1 MVEEAGISPAN
12 RDECEVSVVMPCLNE
27 EETIGQCIQKA
38 QQAFREHNL
47 RGEVVVCD
55 NGSQDRSV
63 EIARELGAHVVFENK
78 KGYGSAYLRGIRE
91 ARGRYVIMG
100 DSDNTYDFSDILPF
114 IEPLR
119 QGYDMVMGSRLRG
132 TILPGAMP
140 WLHRYIGNPFL
151 SWFLNVLYKTG
162 VSDSHCG
169 MRAFT
174 RDAFEKMKLVTP
186 GMEYASEMVIKASR
200 AGLKITEVPITYYPR
215 KGRSKLKSLNDGW
228 RHMRFM
234 LMYSPTHLFLVPG
247 FLVLLVGL
255 MLVIALYPGPI
266 WTPWHKFDIHF
277 MVLGSVLAIL
287 GYQIINLGLFAK
299 AISFTRDFV
308 VRDLFIERFYQTF
321 TLEKGIYLGLSLVL
335 IGLIL
340 NGVVLYSWIKAH
352 FGPLQKM
359 REALLGMTFLVLGVQ
374 TIFSSFL
381 LSMVRIKKEE

>member
-1 MVEEAGISPAN
+1 MKAEESAGVQDA
-12 RDECEVSVVMPCLNE
+12 CEVSVVMPCLNE
-27 EETIGQCIQKA
+27 EETIGECIRKA
-38 QQAFREHNL
+38 QQAFREHHL

-63 EIARELGAHVVFENK
+63 EISRQLGARVVFQNK
-78 KGYGSAYLRGIRE
+78 KGYGNAYLKGIRE
-91 ARGRYVIMG
+91 AHGRYIVMG
-100 DSDNTYDFSDILPF
+100 DSDNTYDFSALLPF

-151 SWFLNVLYKTG
+151 SRFLNVLFKTG
-162 VSDSHCG
+162 ISDSHCG
-169 MRAFT
+169 MRSFT
-174 RDAFEKMKLVTP
+174 REAFERMKLMTP

-200 AGLKITEVPITYYPR
+200 AGLKIAEVPITYYPR
-215 KGRSKLKSLNDGW
+215 KGTSKLHSFHDGW

-247 FLVLLVGL
+247 FLVLLAGL
-255 MLVIALYPGPI
+255 LLLIALYPGPI
-266 WTPWHKFDIHF
+266 WTPWHTFDVHF

-308 VRDLFIERFYQTF
+308 VRDEFIVRFYQVF
-321 TLEKGIYLGLSLVL
+321 TLEKGIYLGLVLLL
-335 IGLIL
+335 IGLVL
-340 NGVVLYSWIKAH
+340 NGLVLYSWIRTH
-352 FGPLQKM
+352 FGPLHQM
-359 REALLGMTFLVLGVQ
+359 REALVGMTFIVLGFQ

-381 LSMVRIKKEE
+381 LSMVRIKEDE

>member
-1 MVEEAGISPAN
+1 M
-12 RDECEVSVVMPCLNE
+12 
-27 EETIGQCIQKA
+27 CIRKA
-38 QQAFREHNL
+38 QQAFREHHL

-63 EIARELGAHVVFENK
+63 DISRQLGARVVFQNK
-78 KGYGSAYLRGIRE
+78 KGYGNAYLKGIRE
-91 ARGRYVIMG
+91 AHGRYIVMG
-100 DSDNTYDFSDILPF
+100 DSDNTYDFSALLPF

-132 TILPGAMP
+132 KILPGAMP

-151 SWFLNVLYKTG
+151 SRFLNVLFKTG
-162 VSDSHCG
+162 ISDSHCG
-169 MRAFT
+169 MRSFT
-174 RDAFEKMKLVTP
+174 REAFERMKLMTP

-200 AGLKITEVPITYYPR
+200 AGLKIAEVPITYYPR
-215 KGRSKLKSLNDGW
+215 KGTSKLHSFHDGW

-234 LMYSPTHLFLVPG
+234 LMYSPTHLFLIPG

-255 MLVIALYPGPI
+255 LLLIALYPGPI
-266 WTPWHKFDIHF
+266 WTPWHTFDVHF

-308 VRDLFIERFYQTF
+308 VRDEFILSFYQAF
-321 TLEKGIYLGLSLVL
+321 TLEKGIYLGLALLL
-335 IGLIL
+335 IGLVL
-340 NGVVLYSWIKAH
+340 NGLVLYSWIKTH
-352 FGPLQKM
+352 FGPLQQM
-359 REALLGMTFLVLGVQ
+359 REALVGMTFIILGFH

-381 LSMVRIKKEE
+381 LSMVRIKEDE

>member
-1 MVEEAGISPAN
+1 MAEESLGDQDA
-12 RDECEVSVVMPCLNE
+12 CEVSVVMPCLNE
-27 EETIGQCIQKA
+27 EETIGECIRKA
-38 QQAFREHNL
+38 QQAFREHHL

-63 EIARELGAHVVFENK
+63 DISRQLGARVVFQNK
-78 KGYGSAYLRGIRE
+78 KGYGNAYLKGIRE
-91 ARGRYVIMG
+91 AHGRYIVMG
-100 DSDNTYDFSDILPF
+100 DSDNTYDFSALLPF

-151 SWFLNVLYKTG
+151 SRFLNVLFKTG
-162 VSDSHCG
+162 ISDSHCG
-169 MRAFT
+169 MRSFT
-174 RDAFEKMKLVTP
+174 REAFEKMKLMTP

-200 AGLKITEVPITYYPR
+200 AGLKIAEVPITYYPR
-215 KGRSKLKSLNDGW
+215 KGTSKLHSFHDGW
-228 RHMRFM
+228 RHIRFM

-255 MLVIALYPGPI
+255 LLLIALYPGPI
-266 WTPWHKFDIHF
+266 WTPWHTFDVHF

-308 VRDLFIERFYQTF
+308 VRDEFILRFYQAF
-321 TLEKGIYLGLSLVL
+321 TLEKGIYLGLALLL
-335 IGLIL
+335 IGLVL
-340 NGVVLYSWIKAH
+340 NGLVLYNWLKAN
-352 FGPLQKM
+352 FGPLQQM
-359 REALLGMTFLVLGVQ
+359 REALVGMTFIILGFQ

-381 LSMVRIKKEE
+381 LSMVRIKEDE

>member
-1 MVEEAGISPAN
+1 MAEESSGYQDA
-12 RDECEVSVVMPCLNE
+12 CEVSVVMPCLNE
-27 EETIGQCIQKA
+27 EETIGECIRKA
-38 QQAFREHNL
+38 QQAFREHHL

-63 EIARELGAHVVFENK
+63 EISRQLGARVVFQNK
-78 KGYGSAYLRGIRE
+78 KGYGNAYLKGIRE
-91 ARGRYVIMG
+91 AHGRYIVMG
-100 DSDNTYDFSDILPF
+100 DSDNTYDFSALLPF

-132 TILPGAMP
+132 KILPGAMP

-151 SWFLNVLYKTG
+151 SRFLNVLFKTG

-169 MRAFT
+169 MRSFT
-174 RDAFEKMKLVTP
+174 REAFEKMKLMTP

-200 AGLKITEVPITYYPR
+200 AGLKIAEVPITYYPR
-215 KGRSKLKSLNDGW
+215 KGMSKLHSFHDGW

-255 MLVIALYPGPI
+255 LLLIALYPGPI
-266 WTPWHKFDIHF
+266 WTPWHTFDVHF
-277 MVLGSVLAIL
+277 MVLGSVLSIL

-308 VRDLFIERFYQTF
+308 VRDKFIERFYQVF
-321 TLEKGIYLGLSLVL
+321 TLEKGIYLGLTLLL
-335 IGLIL
+335 IGLVL
-340 NGVVLYSWIKAH
+340 NGLVLYSWIRTH
-352 FGPLQKM
+352 FGPLQQM
-359 REALLGMTFLVLGVQ
+359 REALVGMTFIVLGFQ

-381 LSMVRIKKEE
+381 LSMVRIKEDE

>member
-1 MVEEAGISPAN
+1 MAEESAGYQDA
-12 RDECEVSVVMPCLNE
+12 CEVSVVMPCLNE
-27 EETIGQCIQKA
+27 EETIGECIRKA
-38 QQAFREHNL
+38 QQAFREHHL

-63 EIARELGAHVVFENK
+63 EISRQLGARVVFQNK
-78 KGYGSAYLRGIRE
+78 KGYGNAYLKGIRE
-91 ARGRYVIMG
+91 AHGRYIVMG
-100 DSDNTYDFSDILPF
+100 DSDNTYDFSALLPF

-151 SWFLNVLYKTG
+151 SRFLNVLFKTG
-162 VSDSHCG
+162 ISDSHCG
-169 MRAFT
+169 MRSFT
-174 RDAFEKMKLVTP
+174 REAFERMKLMTP

-200 AGLKITEVPITYYPR
+200 AGLKIAEVPITYYPR
-215 KGRSKLKSLNDGW
+215 KGTSKLHSFHDGW

-255 MLVIALYPGPI
+255 LLLIALYPGPI
-266 WTPWHKFDIHF
+266 WTPWHTFDVHF

-308 VRDLFIERFYQTF
+308 VRDEFIVRFYQVF
-321 TLEKGIYLGLSLVL
+321 TLEKGIYLGLVLLL
-335 IGLIL
+335 IGLVL
-340 NGVVLYSWIKAH
+340 NGLVLYSWIKTH
-352 FGPLQKM
+352 FGPLQQM
-359 REALLGMTFLVLGVQ
+359 REALVGMTFIVLGFQ

-381 LSMVRIKKEE
+381 LSMVRIKEDE

>member
-1 MVEEAGISPAN
+1 MMAEESAGVQDA
-12 RDECEVSVVMPCLNE
+12 CEVSVVMTCLNE
-27 EETIGQCIQKA
+27 EETIGECIRKA
-38 QQAFREHNL
+38 QQAFREHHL

-63 EIARELGAHVVFENK
+63 DISRQLGARVVFQNK
-78 KGYGSAYLRGIRE
+78 KGYGNAYLKGIRE
-91 ARGRYVIMG
+91 AHGRYIVMG
-100 DSDNTYDFSDILPF
+100 DSDNTYDFSALLPF

-151 SWFLNVLYKTG
+151 SRFLNVLFKTG
-162 VSDSHCG
+162 ISDSHCG
-169 MRAFT
+169 MRSFT
-174 RDAFEKMKLVTP
+174 REAFEKMKLMTP

-200 AGLKITEVPITYYPR
+200 AGLKIAEVPITYYPR
-215 KGRSKLKSLNDGW
+215 KGTSKLHSFHDGW

-247 FLVLLVGL
+247 FLVLLAGL
-255 MLVIALYPGPI
+255 LLLIALYPGPI
-266 WTPWHKFDIHF
+266 WTPWHTFDVHF

-308 VRDLFIERFYQTF
+308 VRDEFIERFYRVF
-321 TLEKGIYLGLSLVL
+321 TLEKGIYLGLALLL
-335 IGLIL
+335 IGLVL
-340 NGVVLYSWIKAH
+340 NGLVLYSWITTH
-352 FGPLQKM
+352 FGPLHQM
-359 REALLGMTFLVLGVQ
+359 REALVGMTFIVLGFQ

-381 LSMVRIKKEE
+381 LSMVRIKEDE

>member
-1 MVEEAGISPAN
+1 MAEESTGYQDA
-12 RDECEVSVVMPCLNE
+12 CEVSVVMPCLNE
-27 EETIGQCIQKA
+27 EETIGECIRKA
-38 QQAFREHNL
+38 QQAFREHHL

-63 EIARELGAHVVFENK
+63 DISRQLGARVVFQNK
-78 KGYGSAYLRGIRE
+78 KGYGNAYLKGIRE
-91 ARGRYVIMG
+91 AHGRYIVMG
-100 DSDNTYDFSDILPF
+100 DSDNTYDFSALLPF

-151 SWFLNVLYKTG
+151 SRFLNVLFKTG
-162 VSDSHCG
+162 ISDSHCG
-169 MRAFT
+169 MRSFT
-174 RDAFEKMKLVTP
+174 REAFERMKLMTP

-200 AGLKITEVPITYYPR
+200 AGLKIAEVPITYYPR
-215 KGRSKLKSLNDGW
+215 KGTSKLHSFHDGW

-247 FLVLLVGL
+247 FLVLLAGL
-255 MLVIALYPGPI
+255 LLVIALYPGPI
-266 WTPWHKFDIHF
+266 WTPWHTFDVHF

-308 VRDLFIERFYQTF
+308 VRDEFILRFYQAF
-321 TLEKGIYLGLSLVL
+321 TLEKGIYLGLVLLL
-335 IGLIL
+335 IGLVL
-340 NGVVLYSWIKAH
+340 NGLVLYNWLKAN
-352 FGPLQKM
+352 FGPLQQM
-359 REALLGMTFLVLGVQ
+359 REALVGMTFIILGFQ

-381 LSMVRIKKEE
+381 LSMVRIKEDE

>member
-1 MVEEAGISPAN
+1 MKAEESAGYQDA
-12 RDECEVSVVMPCLNE
+12 CEVSVVMPCLNE
-27 EETIGQCIQKA
+27 EETIGECIRKA
-38 QQAFREHNL
+38 QQAFREHHL

-63 EIARELGAHVVFENK
+63 DISRQLGARVVFQNK
-78 KGYGSAYLRGIRE
+78 KGYGNAYLKGIRE
-91 ARGRYVIMG
+91 AHGRYIVMG
-100 DSDNTYDFSDILPF
+100 DSDNTYDFSALLPF

-151 SWFLNVLYKTG
+151 SRFLNVLFKTG
-162 VSDSHCG
+162 ISDSHCG
-169 MRAFT
+169 MRSFT
-174 RDAFEKMKLVTP
+174 REAFERMKLMTP

-200 AGLKITEVPITYYPR
+200 AGLKIAEVPITYYPR
-215 KGRSKLKSLNDGW
+215 KGTSKLHSFHDGW

-255 MLVIALYPGPI
+255 LLLIALYPGPI
-266 WTPWHKFDIHF
+266 WTPWHTFDVHF

-308 VRDLFIERFYQTF
+308 VRDEFIERFYRVF
-321 TLEKGIYLGLSLVL
+321 TLEKGIYLGLVLLL
-335 IGLIL
+335 IGLVL
-340 NGVVLYSWIKAH
+340 NGLVLYSWIRTH
-352 FGPLQKM
+352 FGPLHQM
-359 REALLGMTFLVLGVQ
+359 REALVGMTFIILGFQ

-381 LSMVRIKKEE
+381 LSMVRIKEDE

>member
-1 MVEEAGISPAN
+1 MAEESSGYQDA
-12 RDECEVSVVMPCLNE
+12 CEVSVVMPCLNE
-27 EETIGQCIQKA
+27 EETIGECIRKA
-38 QQAFREHNL
+38 QQAFREHHL

-63 EIARELGAHVVFENK
+63 EISRQLGARVVFQNK
-78 KGYGSAYLRGIRE
+78 KGYGNAYLKGIRE
-91 ARGRYVIMG
+91 AHGRYIVMG
-100 DSDNTYDFSDILPF
+100 DSDNTYDFSALLPF

-132 TILPGAMP
+132 KILPGAMP

-151 SWFLNVLYKTG
+151 SRFLNVLFKTG
-162 VSDSHCG
+162 ISDSHCG
-169 MRAFT
+169 MRSFT
-174 RDAFEKMKLVTP
+174 REAFEKMKLMTP

-200 AGLKITEVPITYYPR
+200 AGLKIAEVPITYYPR
-215 KGRSKLKSLNDGW
+215 KGTSKLHSFHDGW

-255 MLVIALYPGPI
+255 LLLIALYPGPI
-266 WTPWHKFDIHF
+266 WTPWHTFDVHF

-308 VRDLFIERFYQTF
+308 VRDEFIVRFYQVF
-321 TLEKGIYLGLSLVL
+321 TLEKGIYLGLALLL
-335 IGLIL
+335 IGLVL
-340 NGVVLYSWIKAH
+340 NGLVLYSWIKAH
-352 FGPLQKM
+352 FGPLHQM
-359 REALLGMTFLVLGVQ
+359 REALVGMTFFVLGFQ

-381 LSMVRIKKEE
+381 LSMVRIKEDE

>member
-1 MVEEAGISPAN
+1 MAEESLGDQDA
-12 RDECEVSVVMPCLNE
+12 CEVSVVMPCLNE
-27 EETIGQCIQKA
+27 EETIGECIRKA
-38 QQAFREHNL
+38 QKAFREHHL

-63 EIARELGAHVVFENK
+63 EISRQLGARVVFQNK
-78 KGYGSAYLRGIRE
+78 KGYGNAYLKGIRE
-91 ARGRYVIMG
+91 ARGRYIVMG
-100 DSDNTYDFSDILPF
+100 DSDNTYDFSALLPF

-151 SWFLNVLYKTG
+151 SRFLNVLFKTG
-162 VSDSHCG
+162 ISDSHCG
-169 MRAFT
+169 MRSFT
-174 RDAFEKMKLVTP
+174 REAFERMKLMTP

-200 AGLKITEVPITYYPR
+200 AGLKIAEVPITYYPR
-215 KGRSKLKSLNDGW
+215 KGTSKLHSFHDGW

-247 FLVLLVGL
+247 FLVLLAGL
-255 MLVIALYPGPI
+255 LLVIALYPGPI
-266 WTPWHKFDIHF
+266 WTPWHTFDVHF

-308 VRDLFIERFYQTF
+308 VRDEFILRFYQVF
-321 TLEKGIYLGLSLVL
+321 TLEKGIYLGLALLL
-335 IGLIL
+335 IGLVL
-340 NGVVLYSWIKAH
+340 NGLVLYNWIKGH
-352 FGPLQKM
+352 FGPLHQM
-359 REALLGMTFLVLGVQ
+359 REALVGMTFFVLGFQ

-381 LSMVRIKKEE
+381 LSMVRIKEDE